1 MSAPGLAGLDSPES
15 TPADASR
22 NAGLLWFGQLVSA
35 TGDALFLPCVAWM
48 AGRAAGD
55 AQALMVGV
63 TVALATVP
71 YLLFGPLAGALV
83 DRFDRRRIMVV
94 SDLLRAALLLAF
106 TARAIQS
113 GGATPAEL
121 LVVAFLLGTFSTP
134 FAPARDALLPDLV
147 GTSALT
153 RWNAVVQTSAQL
165 AMIVGLALGALVL
178 GGAGGGAAEEGRVRA
193 LLAWDGISFLLSAV
207 ALLLLR
213 LPARARGPRSAL
225 GLWRTLAAGLRYAR
239 GDRVVR
245 GLLLLTALDN
255 LAIMGPAIVGATLLV
270 QQTFALG
277 PEALAAFEGAMA
289 VGMLAGSLLIAV
301 LGRRVALAPLLLMGM
316 TLDGLTYLPFA
327 WIEHF
332 PLGLL
337 AIAFHGLCIPAIVVS
352 RTSLLHRHVPAGR
365 RGQVFALVGMTVAGM
380 TALSALASGWVA
392 EASSPRVLFLAAG
405 VLGSLCGVL
414 GFLAYG
420 RLLSGVERRAAGPGA
435 GGHQP
440 GSRPAP

>member
-1 MSAPGLAGLDSPES
+1 MSAPESAGPDAPES
-15 TPADASR
+15 APAHASR
-22 NAGLLWFGQLVSA
+22 NAGLLWLGQLISA
-35 TGDALFLPCVAWM
+35 TGDAVFLPCVAWM

-55 AQALMVGV
+55 AAALMVGV

-71 YLLFGPLAGALV
+71 FLLFGPLAGALV
-83 DRFDRRRIMVV
+83 DRFDRRRVMLV
-94 SDLLRAALLLAF
+94 SDLLRALLLLAF
-106 TARAIQS
+106 TARAFL
-113 GGATPAEL
+113 GGGTTPTEL

-147 GTSALT
+147 ATGALT
-153 RWNAVVQTSAQL
+153 RWNAVIQTSAQL
-165 AMIVGLALGALVL
+165 AMILGLTLGALVL
-178 GGAGGGAAEEGRVRA
+178 GGAAERAAEEGRVRA
-193 LLAWDGISFLLSAV
+193 LLAWDGISFLLSA
-207 ALLLLR
+207 ALLLLLR

-225 GLWRTLAAGLRYAR
+225 GLWSTLSAGVRYAR

-270 QQTFALG
+270 QRTFALG
-277 PEALAAFEGAMA
+277 PGALAAFEGSMA

-301 LGRRVALAPLLLMGM
+301 LGRRVALAPLLLLGM

-332 PLGLL
+332 PLALV
-337 AIAFHGLCIPAIVVS
+337 AIAFHGMCIPAIVVS
-352 RTSLLHRHVPAGR
+352 RTSLLHRHVPAER

-405 VLGSLCGVL
+405 VLGSLCGLL
-414 GFLAYG
+414 GFVAFG
-420 RLLSGVERRAAGPGA
+420 RLLRNVEARGAAA
-435 GGHQP
+435 
-440 GSRPAP
+440 A